1 MKKAR
6 ARRQRHHARERA
18 KERYGIEL
26 GKHKQREIVDMIH
39 KRQTTPRSDLR
50 KSKLFGVHDVTYKGQ
65 ELRVVYDRNLKTL
78 TTILPKAAE
87 NGSNL

>member
-26 GKHKQREIVDMIH
+26 GKHKQHEIVDMIQR
-39 KRQTTPRSDLR
+39 RQTTPRPDLR
-50 KSKLFGVHDVTYKGQ
+50 RSNRFGIHDVTYNGQ
-65 ELRVVYDRNLKTL
+65 ELRVVFDRNLKTL
-78 TTILPKAAE
+78 TTVLPKE
-87 NGSNL
+87 T